1 MAAEY
6 DGDNFRSW
14 DAYWDAYWDAPQL
27 AKVVVFSILGAKVGV
42 FLVMVPKR
50 SSNVRLGT

>member
-6 DGDNFRSW
+6 DGDNLKS
-14 DAYWDAYWDAPQL
+14 WDAYWDAPQL
-27 AKVVVFSILGAKVGV
+27 AKVVAFSILGAKVGV
-42 FLVMVPKR
+42 FLVMIPKI

>member
-6 DGDNFRSW
+6 DGDNFRS
-14 DAYWDAYWDAPQL
+14 WDAYWDAPQL

-42 FLVMVPKR
+42 FF
-50 SSNVRLGT
+50 

>member
-6 DGDNFRSW
+6 DGDNFKS
-14 DAYWDAYWDAPQL
+14 WDAYWDAPQL

-42 FLVMVPKR
+42 FFSYGPK
-50 SSNVRLGT
+50 NIL

>member
-6 DGDNFRSW
+6 DGDNFRS
-14 DAYWDAYWDAPQL
+14 WDAYWDAPQL
-27 AKVVVFSILGAKVGV
+27 AKVVVFSILGAKVSV